1 MQPFSYSINDFG
13 YSKEIKVDS
22 YTIECFQKAIAD
34 DLKVG
39 DNIIKIINPP
49 DEQQLKNTNNKFH
62 LDISIENCIH
72 DINLSLSL
80 PKNKKIQIK
89 DGYKMRLNEIIQAI
103 KKEGF
108 YFSELCIKKYLKIL
122 VSKTKKTKSIFPFL
136 GISKSDTVTIEISHD
151 TVVIKQH
158 KKKRFIFSS
167 EENVSAA
174 YKLIEETFPESHS
187 VSIMNKHKKKL
198 ERDSNLDKKE
208 KYEIEITYN
217 IAICPLHE
225 GKKSY
230 LYFNF
235 LPTLN
240 DLRQAISK
248 DVFKGKVKSKKL
260 IIYNENKE
268 PINDKDAR
276 LDSVQSP
283 LNSTLYFWFKGKK
296 QEAKKQESRTTK
308 EKTTDSKKK
317 EESPTLK
324 IKFRL
329 KAKGEKNSEK
339 FYENIHTKSTISD
352 VIKKITK
359 HQKIE
364 ANVTIK
370 DLGKS
375 DLKPD
380 VIVENIID
388 HITRKNSKGDI
399 EYIMYVE
406 LTPKNKSDSTQKT
419 SKHNDD
425 DDNDNDS
432 SKLEKAANVEDSTS
446 HTTTNDEPNKQQVE
460 NNANDND
467 SCNQEAKETPQKGNE
482 NKSRKSK
489 KQVPLSKFMPI
500 TSPVVNSSSNLEP
513 YTKKGKRS
521 YVFAYENQQID
532 LKIRD
537 DSTLLANEEKIKS
550 KLHINPNKDIEFIF
564 MKNDQEEEPIQDK
577 SQEMKTFSEG
587 KIKVVLKIQENNQ
600 EEEEEKSY
608 IYHYQTNQ
616 SNDVEEIGLNQDA
629 TIATMKM
636 EIAKRNNAKA
646 SNIRILFA
654 GKELLDTIL
663 LESLDIGD
671 STVFVYIRS
680 EEDILLL
687 TAKALQVIDY
697 SYEIEEEEEENSN

>member
-1 MQPFSYSINDFG
+1 MQPLSYNILGFG
-13 YSKEIKVDS
+13 YSKEIKADS

-34 DLKVG
+34 DLEVR

-49 DEQQLKNTNNKFH
+49 DKQQLKNTNNKFH

-72 DINLSLSL
+72 DISLSL

-89 DGYKMRLNEIIQAI
+89 DGYKMRLNEIIQTI

-122 VSKTKKTKSIFPFL
+122 VSKTIKTDSIFPFL
-136 GISKSDTVTIEISHD
+136 GLSESDTVTIEISHD
-151 TVVIKQH
+151 TVIIKQH
-158 KKKRFIFSS
+158 KKNKFIFSS
-167 EENVSAA
+167 EENASAA
-174 YKLIEETFPESHS
+174 YKLIEENFPESHS
-187 VSIMNKHKKKL
+187 ISILNKHKKKL
-198 ERDSNLDKKE
+198 KRDSTLDKKE

-217 IAICPLHE
+217 VAICSLHE
-225 GKKSY
+225 EEKSY
-230 LYFNF
+230 LHFDF
-235 LPTLN
+235 LPTIN
-240 DLRQAISK
+240 ELRQTISK
-248 DVFKGKVKSKKL
+248 DVFNGKVKSKKL
-260 IIYNENKE
+260 IIYNEKKE
-268 PINDKDAR
+268 QINDKDAR

-283 LNSTLYFWFKGKK
+283 LNSTFYFWFKGKN
-296 QEAKKQESRTTK
+296 QEAKKLESQTTK

-324 IKFRL
+324 IKFKMR
-329 KAKGEKNSEK
+329 AKGEKKYEK
-339 FYENIHTKSTISD
+339 FDENIHTKSTIGD
-352 VIKKITK
+352 VTKTITK

-370 DLGKS
+370 DLEKR

-388 HITRKNSKGDI
+388 NISRKNGKGDI

-419 SKHNDD
+419 STHNDD
-425 DDNDNDS
+425 DDDDS
-432 SKLEKAANVEDSTS
+432 SKLEKAANVNDSTS
-446 HTTTNDEPNKQQVE
+446 HTTANDDSNKQQVE
-460 NNANDND
+460 NNTNDND
-467 SCNQEAKETPQKGNE
+467 SCNQEAKETTKKGND
-482 NKSRKSK
+482 NKSPKSK
-489 KQVPLSKFMPI
+489 KIPLSKFMPKI
-500 TSPVVNSSSNLEP
+500 TPVVNSSSNLGP
-513 YTKKGKRS
+513 YTKKDKRS
-521 YVFAYENQQID
+521 YLFTYENQQIE
-532 LKIRD
+532 LEIRD
-537 DSTLLANEEKIKS
+537 ESTLLSNEEKIKS

-587 KIKVVLKIQENNQ
+587 KIKVVLKIQEKNQ
-600 EEEEEKSY
+600 EEEEKSY

-616 SNDVEEIGLNQDA
+616 SNDVEEIELNQDA
-629 TIATMKM
+629 TVATMKM